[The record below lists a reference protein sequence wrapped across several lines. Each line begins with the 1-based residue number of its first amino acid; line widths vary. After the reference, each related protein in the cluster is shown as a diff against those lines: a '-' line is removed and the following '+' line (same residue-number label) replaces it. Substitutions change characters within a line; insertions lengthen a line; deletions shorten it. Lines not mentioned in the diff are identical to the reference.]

1 MDDIIECER
10 GRIMNI
16 DSIIFD
22 LDGTLWDSTDG
33 VLKSWNTIIEN
44 NKDINVKLTKEILKG
59 TMGLQIIDIGRKLF
73 PNLSDDRIK
82 ELMKDCCELEN
93 EYLEKHGGILYDNLE
108 ETLKELS
115 SNSKLFIVS
124 NCQCG
129 YIEVFLKYHNLGK
142 YFLDFENPGRTGLSK
157 GENIKLVV
165 ERNKLK
171 SSVYVGDTEGD
182 LKAAKFAGIPFI
194 YASYGFGEVSE
205 YDYSIKRFNELL
217 ELVKQE

>member
-1 MDDIIECER
+1 
-10 GRIMNI
+10 MNI

-33 VLKSWNTIIEN
+33 VLKSWSSIIEN
-44 NKDINVKLTKEILKG
+44 NKDINVKLTKETLKG

-73 PNLSDDRIK
+73 PNLSDDRIE
-82 ELMKDCCELEN
+82 ELMKDCCEFEN
-93 EYLEKHGGILYDNLE
+93 EYLEKYGGILYDKLE
-108 ETLKELS
+108 DTLKELS
-115 SNSKLFIVS
+115 SNYKLFIVS

-205 YDYSIKRFNELL
+205 YDYAIKRFDELL
-217 ELVKQE
+217 ELIKQE

>member
-1 MDDIIECER
+1 
-10 GRIMNI
+10 MNI

>member
-73 PNLSDDRIK
+73 PNLSDDRIE

-115 SNSKLFIVS
+115 SNYKLFIVS